1 VTPAT
6 SGRDKR
12 VLIVGVALVVVVA
25 GGSRIVA
32 RTTDWITTARSSATS
47 LVAELTRQEASIRM
61 LPRTRDSLVARRVRL
76 ADLDSTIL
84 SGDTPELV
92 GASLAELMSDLAD
105 ATKAQVGNVQVR
117 TDSST
122 RGIFVPVQVQASVT
136 GDLSAVMRFLSKLE
150 AGPKLLA
157 VRELR
162 ISVQGDPSAAQGGRE
177 LLRADVVV
185 EGLGWGRNPAPR
197 QGGKR

>member
-1 VTPAT
+1 
-6 SGRDKR
+6 
-12 VLIVGVALVVVVA
+12 
-25 GGSRIVA
+25 
-32 RTTDWITTARSSATS
+32 
-47 LVAELTRQEASIRM
+47 M
-61 LPRTRDSLVARRVRL
+61 
-76 ADLDSTIL
+76 DSTIL
-84 SGDTPELV
+84 SGDTPVLA

-105 ATKAQVGNVQVR
+105 ATKAQVGNVQMR
-117 TDSST
+117 TDSLA

-177 LLRADVVV
+177 QLRADVVV
-185 EGLGWGRNPAPR
+185 EGLGRGRNPAPR
-197 QGGKR
+197 QAGKR

>member
-1 VTPAT
+1 MTPAI
-6 SGRDKR
+6 SGHDKR

-84 SGDTPELV
+84 SGDTPVLA

-177 LLRADVVV
+177 QLRADVVV

>member
-1 VTPAT
+1 
-6 SGRDKR
+6 
-12 VLIVGVALVVVVA
+12 
-25 GGSRIVA
+25 
-32 RTTDWITTARSSATS
+32 
-47 LVAELTRQEASIRM
+47 M
-61 LPRTRDSLVARRVRL
+61 
-76 ADLDSTIL
+76 DSTIL
-84 SGDTPELV
+84 SGDTPVLA

>member
-1 VTPAT
+1 MTPAI
-6 SGRDKR
+6 SGHDKR

-76 ADLDSTIL
+76 ADMDSTIL
-84 SGDTPELV
+84 SGDTPVLA